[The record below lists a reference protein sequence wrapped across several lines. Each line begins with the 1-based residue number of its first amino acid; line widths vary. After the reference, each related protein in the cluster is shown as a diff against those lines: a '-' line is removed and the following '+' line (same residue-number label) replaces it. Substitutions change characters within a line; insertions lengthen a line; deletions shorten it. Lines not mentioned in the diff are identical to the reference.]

1 MLDFNTKKE
10 ILRRLKTKRGK
21 NKLLWLPCVIAELF
35 VKLWYAFLCRAGLAL
50 SDKNGKF
57 LGFAKPKEKTGV
69 RRQDDIVYVKRPFW
83 GRVMSAVLA
92 ASFVLMFVP
101 ELGISFDVAAA
112 MGPIELEYKGK
123 MENFWRDST
132 PGSNLVVHD
141 NDYTAAYGYQ
151 GVKIGDAQ
159 KSYGNVRLSW
169 ELESKTYTDIFG
181 TSYELTNF
189 VSGYNIIINDQ
200 SGKNL
205 YDQSINNTNT
215 SVKDFEV
222 KLGDYTN
229 DLNIRIN
236 PIFRVPAWV
245 YLENVDDPDNP
256 GQTTSTLTPSGG
268 VTFAPVTSLSGG
280 TKNLGKMDAHF
291 DAASMNVTLTDAS
304 GMPTEEFYPD
314 SINDVN
320 IEWEQPQM
328 IRDGAAVP
336 GEYPDGYIVYLYDY
350 TANKMAAKK
359 QELAVSAQSSPKMSR
374 SVRTLFGRDL
384 SYGHHYRIF
393 VEAYKNVWGGSPS
406 SYNVNNT
413 GLISSSLY
421 AVSQGEDNIY
431 KLYQSYPDDNKNL
444 CQDLYVAPY
453 IEFGTIDY
461 TKSSITVSW
470 KKDSASTYTG
480 VEIYRSTEDIQV
492 SDLVGTLVSLT
503 TPNNS
508 GNNEYGVKKI
518 GEVLND
524 KTLSFQDN
532 DINKDTKYYYYIVPF
547 ITKTR
552 NDTNRIR
559 GTAARDGGTLE
570 FKLTPVRI
578 TYTTDNG
585 EVKLKWT
592 PSKTAN
598 NSYGNADG
606 YKLEIFQKKRYNP
619 DTKGFE
625 NVPEGSPAIFSDDNF
640 GPNDLSYDHDGLFNT
655 EVYTYVVTPYVN
667 VNPQTGPPKPF
678 YGPST
683 SVDVTVGGLLGIP
696 ENVTAEC
703 TADGEVTIK
712 WDKVDNATGYTISYT
727 DEYNGEIVNTGTLD
741 SKTTAK
747 VHKGLLLNHVITYK
761 VTAYKTVTV
770 MYESQT
776 IYGEESVPAQVR
788 VGSSLAR
795 PQNLKATTTDGTV
808 NISWSDV
815 SSAQGYLLQY
825 KYEKKDGTSV
835 EFVNDITQIKDN
847 VFDLTDVK
855 YVHSGLHNG
864 DRYTYRV
871 LAYKDVSG
879 ETVYSP
885 WSDEAW
891 VIVGITLDAPKD
903 FTGTTKDGQIDLKWT
918 AVKGAEGYEIF
929 YRKNDG
935 SWEEDSFDVS
945 KPGFQHTN
953 LNNRDIYEYYIIA
966 YKTVNGERVYSDE
979 SNHIRLRVGD
989 ELSAPKDFTGTIKDG
1004 TVDLK
1009 WTAVKGAEG
1018 YILYFRRNGGAW
1030 EEVDVSKPGFQH
1042 VGLNNGD
1049 RYEYYVKS
1057 YKTVNGERLLS
1068 FDESN
1073 HLNFKIGDDLE
1084 SPKDFNAV
1092 TTDGQVSL
1100 TWTAVK
1106 GAEGYIV
1113 YAYGSGRSYQFD
1125 VSKPGYLHT
1134 GLLNGDSWTYYVV
1147 AYKTVNG
1154 IRIYSSP
1161 TKSITVTTGVSLNSV
1176 IDLVA
1181 TAGNRQIDLSWTA
1194 VKGAEGY
1201 VVYLYNTRTMEF
1213 EPITVIS
1220 GTKYS
1225 HTGLK
1230 NGQKYTY
1237 MVAPY
1242 KTINGERFYGEYS
1255 MSVSAT
1261 PSTGSNTDIDN
1272 MLTVRG
1278 TTPYGISHS
1287 EYITA
1292 GANHGA
1298 FDEPVDVYF
1307 TTNREST
1314 EAVRDVLKNYA
1325 DGLSSFIIYPFD
1337 ISIYREDTK
1346 IEVDPNPGYNVTITM
1361 PIPDRL
1367 IAYRDYITVVHIGD
1381 GMEDTEEIT
1390 AGDAEDWI
1398 RTADT
1403 TLEVL
1408 PCAIVDVD
1416 NIWCVQFVCSSF
1428 SPYALVIYKDHI
1440 SDVSSGGGILDGD
1453 FAGSFNSG
1461 VLLFTALPD
1470 IMPHNKKL
1478 KVVQGGKKRYRI
1490 KSVEKK

>member
-1 MLDFNTKKE
+1 MVDFNTKKN
-10 ILRRLKTKRGK
+10 ILQKLRKKRSE
-21 NKLLWLPCVIAELF
+21 NKLLWLPCVIAAAF
-35 VKLWYAFLCRAGLAL
+35 VKLWYGTACRIGMAL
-50 SDKNGKF
+50 SDRNGNF
-57 LGFAKPKEKTGV
+57 LGIKMPEKKPKS
-69 RRQDDIVYVKRPFW
+69 RRKDDIVYVKKPFI

-92 ASFVLMFVP
+92 AAFVMMFVP

-112 MGPIELEYKGK
+112 MGPIKLEYNGNE
-123 MENFWRDST
+123 ENFWRDST

-151 GVKIGDAQ
+151 GVKIGDPQ
-159 KSYGNVRLSW
+159 KSYGSVRLSW

-205 YDQSINNTNT
+205 YDQSVNNTNT
-215 SVKDFEV
+215 SVRDFEV

-280 TKNLGKMDAHF
+280 TANLGKMDAHF
-291 DAASMNVTLTDAS
+291 DAKSMNVTLVDNTS
-304 GMPTEEFYPD
+304 GMLTEEFYPD
-314 SINDVN
+314 SAKDVN
-320 IEWEQPQM
+320 IEWDQPQM
-328 IRDGAAVP
+328 IRDGAEVS

-359 QELAVSAQSSPKMSR
+359 QEIAAQGSSKMSR
-374 SVRTLFGRDL
+374 SVRTLFGNDL

-393 VEAYKNVWGGSPS
+393 VEAYKNVWGGSPTQ
-406 SYNVNNT
+406 YNVNST
-413 GLISSSLY
+413 GLITSSLY
-421 AVSQGEDNIY
+421 AVSRGDDDIY
-431 KLYQSYPDDNKNL
+431 KLYQNYPNDNSNL

-453 IEFGTIDY
+453 IEFDDINY

-492 SDLVGTLVSLT
+492 DDLVSVLV
-503 TPNNS
+503 NNA
-508 GNNEYGVKKI
+508 GKPNEYGIEKI
-518 GEVLND
+518 TEILND
-524 KTLSFQDN
+524 KTLSYTDTK
-532 DINKDTKYYYYIVPF
+532 INKDTQYYYYIVPF

-559 GTAARDGGTLE
+559 GTAARDGGALE
-570 FKLTPVRI
+570 FNLTTVRI

-585 EVKLKWT
+585 EVNLKWT

-619 DTKGFE
+619 NTKLFE
-625 NVPEGSPAIFSDDNF
+625 TIPDGSQPVFSDDTF
-640 GPNDLSYDHDGLFNT
+640 GPNDLSYAHNGLFNN

-667 VNPQTGPPKPF
+667 VNPQSGPPKPF

-683 SVDVTVGGLLGIP
+683 SIDVTVGGLLGTP

-712 WDKVDNATGYTISYT
+712 WDNVPNATGYTIRFT
-727 DEYNGEIVNTGTLD
+727 DEYNGDIVTGTLD
-741 SKTTAK
+741 SKTNTK
-747 VHKGLLLNHVITYK
+747 VHKDLLLNHNMTYY

-770 MYESQT
+770 QYESQT
-776 IYGEESVPAQVR
+776 THGEESVPAKVK
-788 VGSSLAR
+788 VGSTLAR
-795 PQNLKATTTDGTV
+795 PQNLKVTTTDGTV

-825 KYEKKDGTSV
+825 KYTKKDGTSV
-835 EFVNDITQIKDN
+835 EFVNDVTQIKDN
-847 VFDLTDVK
+847 VFDLTDTK
-855 YVHSGLHNG
+855 YIHSGLRNG

-871 LAYKDVSG
+871 LAYKNVSG

-891 VIVGITLDAPKD
+891 VIVGVPLDAPKD
-903 FTGTTKDGQIDLKWT
+903 FSGTTKDGL
-918 AVKGAEGYEIF
+918 
-929 YRKNDG
+929 
-935 SWEEDSFDVS
+935 
-945 KPGFQHTN
+945 
-953 LNNRDIYEYYIIA
+953 
-966 YKTVNGERVYSDE
+966 VN
-979 SNHIRLRVGD
+979 
-989 ELSAPKDFTGTIKDG
+989 
-1004 TVDLK
+1004 LK

-1018 YILYFRRNGGAW
+1018 YILRYRKNGGAW
-1030 EEVDVSKPGFQH
+1030 EEVDISKTSFQH

-1049 RYEYYVKS
+1049 RYEYYVKA
-1057 YKTVNGERLLS
+1057 YKTVNGERIFS
-1068 FDESN
+1068 DEAMSN
-1073 HLNFKIGDDLE
+1073 HLTFTIGDEL
-1084 SPKDFNAV
+1084 SPPKDFNATV
-1092 TTDGQVSL
+1092 ADGQVTL

-1113 YAYGSGRSYQFD
+1113 HAYGGGNSYQFN
-1125 VSKPGYLHT
+1125 VSKPSYVHT
-1134 GLLNGDSWTYYVV
+1134 GLSNGDSWTYYVT

-1154 IRIYSSP
+1154 EQTYSNPSES
-1161 TKSITVTTGVSLNSV
+1161 KTVTVGVALNSAV
-1176 IDLVA
+1176 DLTA

-1201 VVYLYNTRTMEF
+1201 VVYLYNSSTMEF
-1213 EPITVIS
+1213 EPITVTS
-1220 GTKYS
+1220 KTSYS
-1225 HTGLK
+1225 HVGLK
-1230 NGQKYTY
+1230 NGKQYTY

-1242 KTINGERFYGEYS
+1242 KNINGKRFYGDYS
-1255 MSVSAT
+1255 LSVTAIPT
-1261 PSTGSNTDIDN
+1261 TGSITDMDHELI
-1272 MLTVRG
+1272 VKG
-1278 TTPYGISHS
+1278 TAPYGISHG

-1292 GANHGA
+1292 VSNHGA
-1298 FDEPVDVYF
+1298 FDESVDVYF

-1314 EAVRDVLKNYA
+1314 QAIRDVLRNYA

-1337 ISIYREDTK
+1337 ISIYRENTH
-1346 IEVDPNPGYNVTITM
+1346 IEVDPADGYTVTVTI
-1361 PIPDRL
+1361 PVPDRL

-1381 GMEDTEEIT
+1381 VPDDTEQIT
-1390 AGDAEDWI
+1390 LAEDWYNNYD
-1398 RTADT
+1398 RQ
-1403 TLEVL
+1403 LEVL
-1408 PCAIVDVD
+1408 PCAIVDID
-1416 NIWCVQFVCSSF
+1416 NVWCVQFKCSSF
-1428 SPYALVIYKDHI
+1428 SPYAFVIYKEHI
-1440 SDVSSGGGILDGD
+1440 QDVASGGGLLDTGFSD
-1453 FAGSFNSG
+1453 TFNSG
-1461 VLLFTALPD
+1461 LLLFTALPD
-1470 IMPHNKKL
+1470 ILPNNRKL
-1478 KVVQGGKKRYRI
+1478 KIVQSGSKRYRI
-1490 KSVEKK
+1490 KSVTKR

>member
-1 MLDFNTKKE
+1 MVDFSTKKN
-10 ILRRLKTKRGK
+10 ILQKLRKKRSE
-21 NKLLWLPCVIAELF
+21 NKLLWLPCVIAAAF
-35 VKLWYAFLCRAGLAL
+35 VKLWYGTACRIGMAL
-50 SDKNGKF
+50 SDRNGNF
-57 LGFAKPKEKTGV
+57 LGIKMPEKKPKS
-69 RRQDDIVYVKRPFW
+69 RRQDDIVYVKRPFI

-92 ASFVLMFVP
+92 AAFVMMFVP

-112 MGPIELEYKGK
+112 MGPIKLEYNGNE
-123 MENFWRDST
+123 ENFWRDST

-151 GVKIGDAQ
+151 GVKIGDPQ

-215 SVKDFEV
+215 SVRDFEV

-280 TKNLGKMDAHF
+280 TANLGKMDAHF
-291 DAASMNVTLTDAS
+291 DAKSMNVTLVDNTS
-304 GMPTEEFYPD
+304 GMLTEEFYPD
-314 SINDVN
+314 SAKDVN
-320 IEWEQPQM
+320 IEWDQPQM
-328 IRDGAAVP
+328 IRDGAEVS

-359 QELAVSAQSSPKMSR
+359 QEIAAQGSSKMSR
-374 SVRTLFGRDL
+374 SVRTLFGNDL

-393 VEAYKNVWGGSPS
+393 VEAYKNVWGGSPTQ
-406 SYNVNNT
+406 YNVNST
-413 GLISSSLY
+413 GLITSSLY
-421 AVSQGEDNIY
+421 AVSRGDDDIY
-431 KLYQSYPDDNKNL
+431 KLYQNYPDDNSNL

-453 IEFGTIDY
+453 IEFDDINY

-492 SDLVGTLVSLT
+492 DDLVSVLV
-503 TPNNS
+503 NNA
-508 GNNEYGVKKI
+508 GKPNEYGIEKI
-518 GEVLND
+518 TEILND
-524 KTLSFQDN
+524 KTLSYTDTK
-532 DINKDTKYYYYIVPF
+532 INKDTQYYYYIVPF

-559 GTAARDGGTLE
+559 GTAARDGGALE
-570 FKLTPVRI
+570 FNLTTVRI

-585 EVKLKWT
+585 EVNLKWT

-619 DTKGFE
+619 NTKLFE
-625 NVPEGSPAIFSDDNF
+625 TIPDGSQPVFSDDTF
-640 GPNDLSYDHDGLFNT
+640 GPNDLSYAHNGLFNN

-667 VNPQTGPPKPF
+667 VNPQSGPPKPF

-683 SVDVTVGGLLGIP
+683 SIDVTVGGLLGTP

-712 WDKVDNATGYTISYT
+712 WDNVPNATGYTIRFT
-727 DEYNGEIVNTGTLD
+727 DEYNGDIVTGTLD
-741 SKTTAK
+741 SKTNTK
-747 VHKGLLLNHVITYK
+747 VHKDLLLNHNMTYY

-770 MYESQT
+770 QYESQT
-776 IYGEESVPAQVR
+776 THGEESVPAKVK
-788 VGSSLAR
+788 VGSTLAR
-795 PQNLKATTTDGTV
+795 PQNLKVTTTDGTV

-825 KYEKKDGTSV
+825 KYTKKDGTSV
-835 EFVNDITQIKDN
+835 EFVNDVTQIKDN
-847 VFDLTDVK
+847 VFDLTDTK
-855 YVHSGLHNG
+855 YIHSGLRNG

-871 LAYKDVSG
+871 LAYKNVSG

-891 VIVGITLDAPKD
+891 VIVGVPLDAPKD
-903 FTGTTKDGQIDLKWT
+903 FSGTTKDGL
-918 AVKGAEGYEIF
+918 
-929 YRKNDG
+929 
-935 SWEEDSFDVS
+935 
-945 KPGFQHTN
+945 
-953 LNNRDIYEYYIIA
+953 
-966 YKTVNGERVYSDE
+966 VN
-979 SNHIRLRVGD
+979 
-989 ELSAPKDFTGTIKDG
+989 
-1004 TVDLK
+1004 LK

-1018 YILYFRRNGGAW
+1018 YILRYRKNGGAW
-1030 EEVDVSKPGFQH
+1030 EEVDISKTSFQH

-1049 RYEYYVKS
+1049 RYEYYVKA
-1057 YKTVNGERLLS
+1057 YKTVNGERIFS
-1068 FDESN
+1068 DEAMSN
-1073 HLNFKIGDDLE
+1073 HLTFTIGDEL
-1084 SPKDFNAV
+1084 SPPKDFNATV
-1092 TTDGQVSL
+1092 ADGQVTL

-1113 YAYGSGRSYQFD
+1113 HAYGGGNSYQFN
-1125 VSKPGYLHT
+1125 VSKPSYVHT
-1134 GLLNGDSWTYYVV
+1134 GLSNGDSWTYYVT

-1154 IRIYSSP
+1154 EQTYSNPSES
-1161 TKSITVTTGVSLNSV
+1161 KTVTVGVALNSAV
-1176 IDLVA
+1176 DLTA

-1201 VVYLYNTRTMEF
+1201 VVYLYNSSTMEF
-1213 EPITVIS
+1213 EPITVTS
-1220 GTKYS
+1220 KTSYS
-1225 HTGLK
+1225 HVGLK
-1230 NGQKYTY
+1230 NGKQYTY

-1242 KTINGERFYGEYS
+1242 KNINGKRFYGDYS
-1255 MSVSAT
+1255 LSVTAIPT
-1261 PSTGSNTDIDN
+1261 TGSITDMDHELI
-1272 MLTVRG
+1272 VKG
-1278 TTPYGISHS
+1278 TAPYGISHG

-1292 GANHGA
+1292 VSNHGA
-1298 FDEPVDVYF
+1298 FDESVDVYF

-1314 EAVRDVLKNYA
+1314 QAIRDVLRNYA

-1337 ISIYREDTK
+1337 ISIYRENTH
-1346 IEVDPNPGYNVTITM
+1346 IEVDPADGYTVTVTI
-1361 PIPDRL
+1361 PVPDRL

-1381 GMEDTEEIT
+1381 VPDDTEQIT
-1390 AGDAEDWI
+1390 LAEDWYNNYD
-1398 RTADT
+1398 RQ
-1403 TLEVL
+1403 LEVL
-1408 PCAIVDVD
+1408 PCAIVDID
-1416 NIWCVQFVCSSF
+1416 NVWCVQFKCSSF
-1428 SPYALVIYKDHI
+1428 SPYAFVIYKEHI
-1440 SDVSSGGGILDGD
+1440 QDVASGGGLLDTGFSD
-1453 FAGSFNSG
+1453 TFNSG
-1461 VLLFTALPD
+1461 LLLFTALPD
-1470 IMPHNKKL
+1470 ILPNNRKL
-1478 KVVQGGKKRYRI
+1478 KIVQSGSKRYRI
-1490 KSVEKK
+1490 KSVTKR

>member
-1 MLDFNTKKE
+1 MVDFNTKKN
-10 ILRRLKTKRGK
+10 ILQKLRKKRSE
-21 NKLLWLPCVIAELF
+21 NKLLWLPCVIAAAF
-35 VKLWYAFLCRAGLAL
+35 VKLWYGTACRIGMAL
-50 SDKNGKF
+50 SDRNGNF
-57 LGFAKPKEKTGV
+57 LGIKMPEKRPKS
-69 RRQDDIVYVKRPFW
+69 RRKDDIVYVKKPFI

-92 ASFVLMFVP
+92 AAFVMMFVP

-112 MGPIELEYKGK
+112 MGPIKLEYNGNE
-123 MENFWRDST
+123 ENFWRDST

-151 GVKIGDAQ
+151 GVKIGDPQ
-159 KSYGNVRLSW
+159 KSYGSVRLSW

-205 YDQSINNTNT
+205 YDQSVNNTNT
-215 SVKDFEV
+215 SVRDFEV

-280 TKNLGKMDAHF
+280 TEKLGKMDAHF
-291 DAASMNVTLTDAS
+291 DAKSMNVTLVDNTS
-304 GMPTEEFYPD
+304 GMLTEEFYPD
-314 SINDVN
+314 SAKDVN
-320 IEWEQPQM
+320 IEWDQPQM
-328 IRDGAAVP
+328 IRDGAVVP

-359 QELAVSAQSSPKMSR
+359 QEVAAQGSTKMSR
-374 SVRTLFGRDL
+374 SVRTLFGNDL

-393 VEAYKNVWGGSPS
+393 VEAYKNVWGGSPT

-413 GLISSSLY
+413 GLITSSLY
-421 AVSQGEDNIY
+421 AVSRGDDDIY
-431 KLYQSYPDDNKNL
+431 KLYQNYPNDNSDL
-444 CQDLYVAPY
+444 CQDLFVAPY
-453 IEFGTIDY
+453 IEFDGIEY

-492 SDLVGTLVSLT
+492 DDLVSVLV
-503 TPNNS
+503 NNA
-508 GNNEYGVKKI
+508 GKPNEYGIEKI
-518 GEVLND
+518 TEILND
-524 KTLSFQDN
+524 KTLSYTDTK
-532 DINKDTKYYYYIVPF
+532 INKDTQYYYYIVPF

-559 GTAARDGGTLE
+559 GTAARDGGMLE
-570 FKLTPVRI
+570 FNLTTVRI

-585 EVKLKWT
+585 EVKLNWT

-619 DTKGFE
+619 NTKLFE
-625 NVPEGSPAIFSDDNF
+625 TIPEGSPAIFSDDTF
-640 GPNDLSYDHDGLFNT
+640 GPNDLSYPHNGLFNN
-655 EVYTYVVTPYVN
+655 EVYTYVVTPYVK
-667 VNPQTGPPKPF
+667 VNPQSGPPKPF

-683 SVDVTVGGLLGIP
+683 SIDVTVGGLLGTP

-712 WDKVDNATGYTISYT
+712 WDKVPNATGYTIRFT
-727 DEYNGEIVNTGTLD
+727 DEYNGEIVTGTFD
-741 SKTTAK
+741 SKTNTK
-747 VHKGLLLNHVITYK
+747 VHNGLLLNHNMTYY

-770 MYESQT
+770 QYESQT
-776 IYGEESVPAQVR
+776 TYGEESVPAKVK
-788 VGSSLAR
+788 VGSTLAR
-795 PQNLKATTTDGTV
+795 PQNLKVTTTDGTV

-825 KYEKKDGTSV
+825 KYIKKDGTSV

-847 VFDLTDVK
+847 IFDLTDTK
-855 YVHSGLHNG
+855 YIHSGLRNG

-891 VIVGITLDAPKD
+891 VIVGVPLDAPKD
-903 FTGTTKDGQIDLKWT
+903 FSGTTKDGL
-918 AVKGAEGYEIF
+918 
-929 YRKNDG
+929 
-935 SWEEDSFDVS
+935 
-945 KPGFQHTN
+945 
-953 LNNRDIYEYYIIA
+953 
-966 YKTVNGERVYSDE
+966 VN
-979 SNHIRLRVGD
+979 
-989 ELSAPKDFTGTIKDG
+989 
-1004 TVDLK
+1004 LK

-1018 YILYFRRNGGAW
+1018 YILRFRKNGGAW
-1030 EEVDVSKPGFQH
+1030 EEVDISKTSFQH
-1042 VGLNNGD
+1042 IGLNNGD
-1049 RYEYYVKS
+1049 RYEYYVKA
-1057 YKTVNGERLLS
+1057 YKTVNGERVFS
-1068 FDESN
+1068 DETMSN
-1073 HLNFKIGDDLE
+1073 HLTFTIGDELG
-1084 SPKDFNAV
+1084 PPQDFNATV
-1092 TTDGQVSL
+1092 TDGQVTL

-1113 YAYGSGRSYQFD
+1113 HAYGGGSSYQFN
-1125 VSKPGYLHT
+1125 VSKPSYIHT
-1134 GLLNGDSWTYYVV
+1134 GLVNGDSWTYYVT

-1154 IRIYSSP
+1154 ERTYSTPSES
-1161 TKSITVTTGVSLNSV
+1161 KTVTVGIALNSAV
-1176 IDLVA
+1176 DLTA
-1181 TAGNRQIDLSWTA
+1181 TAGNRQIDLTWTA

-1201 VVYLYNTRTMEF
+1201 VVYLYNSSTMEF
-1213 EPITVIS
+1213 EPITVTS
-1220 GTKYS
+1220 KTSYS
-1225 HTGLK
+1225 HVGLK
-1230 NGQKYTY
+1230 NGKQYTY

-1242 KTINGERFYGEYS
+1242 KNINGKRFYGDYS
-1255 MSVSAT
+1255 LSVTAIPT
-1261 PSTGSNTDIDN
+1261 TGSITDMDHELI
-1272 MLTVRG
+1272 VKG
-1278 TTPYGISHS
+1278 TAPYGISHG

-1292 GANHGA
+1292 VSNHGA
-1298 FDEPVDVYF
+1298 FDESVDVYF

-1314 EAVRDVLKNYA
+1314 QAIRDVLRNYA

-1337 ISIYREDTK
+1337 ISIYRENTH
-1346 IEVDPNPGYNVTITM
+1346 IEVDPADGYTVTVTI
-1361 PIPDRL
+1361 PVPDRL

-1381 GMEDTEEIT
+1381 VPDDTEQISL
-1390 AGDAEDWI
+1390 AEDWYNNYD
-1398 RTADT
+1398 RQ
-1403 TLEVL
+1403 LEVL
-1408 PCAIVDVD
+1408 PCAIVDID
-1416 NIWCVQFVCSSF
+1416 NVWCVQFKCSSF
-1428 SPYALVIYKDHI
+1428 SPYAFVIYKEHI
-1440 SDVSSGGGILDGD
+1440 QDVASGGGLLDTG
-1453 FAGSFNSG
+1453 FADTFNSG
-1461 VLLFTALPD
+1461 LLLFTALPD
-1470 IMPHNKKL
+1470 ILPNNRKL
-1478 KVVQGGKKRYRI
+1478 KIVQSGSKRYHI
-1490 KSVEKK
+1490 KSVTKR

>member
-10 ILRRLKTKRGK
+10 ILRRLKARRSK
-21 NKLLWLPCVIAELF
+21 NKLLWLPCVTAELF
-35 VKLWYAFLCRAGLAL
+35 VKLWYAFLCRADMAL

-57 LGFAKPKEKTGV
+57 LGIKKPSEKKGR
-69 RRQDDIVYVKRPFW
+69 RRQDDIVYVKKPFW
-83 GRVMSAVLA
+83 GRLMSAILA
-92 ASFVLMFVP
+92 ASFVMMFVP
-101 ELGISFDVAAA
+101 ELGIGFEVAAA
-112 MGPIELEYKGK
+112 MVPIELEYNGQK
-123 MENFWRDST
+123 ENFWRDST

-141 NDYTAAYGYQ
+141 NDYRAAYGYQ
-151 GVKIGDAQ
+151 GVKIGEPQ

-169 ELESKTYTDIFG
+169 ELESQPYTDIFG
-181 TSYELTNF
+181 TQYELTSF

-200 SGKNL
+200 L
-205 YDQSINNTNT
+205 YNQSINNTNT

-229 DLNIRIN
+229 DLNIDYTNDLNIKIN

-268 VTFAPVTSLSGG
+268 TTFAPVTSLSGG
-280 TKNLGKMDAHF
+280 TKDLGKMDAHF
-291 DAASMNVTLTDAS
+291 DAASMNTALTDAS
-304 GMPTEEFYPD
+304 GMSTEEFYPD
-314 SINDVN
+314 SANDVN
-320 IEWEQPQM
+320 IVWDQPQM
-328 IRDGAAVP
+328 ILDGVTVQ

-350 TANKMAAKK
+350 TANKMVAKK
-359 QELAVSAQSSPKMSR
+359 QEIAASAQSSPQMSR
-374 SVRTLFGRDL
+374 SVRTLFGNDL

-393 VEAYKNVWGGSPS
+393 VEAYKNVWGGTPT
-406 SYNVNNT
+406 SYNVTNT

-421 AVSQGEDNIY
+421 AVSQGDDNIY
-431 KLYQSYPDDNKNL
+431 KLYQSYPDNNINL
-444 CQDLYVAPY
+444 CHDLYIAPY
-453 IEFGTIDY
+453 IEFDKIDY

-480 VEIYRSTEDIQV
+480 VEIYRSTVDIQV
-492 SDLVGTLVSLT
+492 NDLVNVLVT
-503 TPNNS
+503 NAGKP
-508 GNNEYGVKKI
+508 NEYGIEKI
-518 GEVLND
+518 TEILND
-524 KTLSFQDN
+524 KTLSYTDTK
-532 DINKDTKYYYYIVPF
+532 INKDTRYYYYIVPF
-547 ITKTR
+547 ITKTK

-559 GTAARDGGTLE
+559 GTAARDGGVLE
-570 FKLTPVRI
+570 FNLTTVRI

-585 EVKLKWT
+585 EVKLQWT

-619 DTKGFE
+619 DTKKLE
-625 NVPEGSPAIFSDDNF
+625 NVPADSKPVFSDDTF
-640 GPNDLSYDHDGLFNT
+640 GPNDLSYDHLGLFNN

-683 SVDVTVGGLLGIP
+683 SVDVTVGGLLETP

-712 WDKVDNATGYTISYT
+712 WDKVANATGYTIRYI
-727 DEYNGEIVNTGTLD
+727 DEYNGEIVKTGELD
-741 SKTTAK
+741 SKTNTK
-747 VHKGLLLNHVITYK
+747 VHKGLLLNHVMTYY
-761 VTAYKTVTV
+761 VTAYKNVTV
-770 MYESQT
+770 QYESQT
-776 IYGEESVPAQVR
+776 TYGGESVPAQVR

-808 NISWSDV
+808 NITWSDV
-815 SSAQGYLLQY
+815 SSAEGYLLQY
-825 KYEKKDGTSV
+825 KYIKKDGTRV
-835 EFVNDITQIKDN
+835 EFVNDIAQIKDN

-871 LAYKDVSG
+871 LAYKEVSG

-891 VIVGITLDAPKD
+891 VIVGIALDAPKD
-903 FTGTTKDGQIDLKWT
+903 FTGTTKDGQVDLKWS
-918 AVKGAEGYEIF
+918 ASKGAEGYELYF
-929 YRKNDG
+929 RKNG
-935 SWEEDSFDVS
+935 GAWEHVDVS
-945 KPGFQHTN
+945 KPGFQHIGLGN
-953 LNNRDIYEYYIIA
+953 GDRYEYYVTA
-966 YKTVNGERVYSDE
+966 YKTVNGERVYS
-979 SNHIRLRVGD
+979 G
-989 ELSAPKDFTGTIKDG
+989 
-1004 TVDLK
+1004 
-1009 WTAVKGAEG
+1009 
-1018 YILYFRRNGGAW
+1018 
-1030 EEVDVSKPGFQH
+1030 
-1042 VGLNNGD
+1042 
-1049 RYEYYVKS
+1049 
-1057 YKTVNGERLLS
+1057 
-1068 FDESN
+1068 ESN
-1073 HLNFKIGDDLE
+1073 HLTFKIGDDLD

-1106 GAEGYIV
+1106 GAQGYIL
-1113 YAYGSGRSYQFD
+1113 YAYSGGRSHQFD
-1125 VSKPGYLHT
+1125 LSKPSYLHT
-1134 GLLNGDSWTYYVV
+1134 GLGNGDSWTYYVV

-1154 IRIYSSP
+1154 LRVYSNP
-1161 TKSITVTTGVSLNSV
+1161 TKSITVTIGVSLNSV
-1176 IDLVA
+1176 IDLTA
-1181 TAGNRQIDLSWTA
+1181 TAGNRQIDLSWTK
-1194 VKGAEGY
+1194 VNGAEGY
-1201 VVYLYNTRTMEF
+1201 VVYLYNSKTMEF
-1213 EPITVIS
+1213 EAITVIS

-1242 KTINGERFYGEYS
+1242 KTINGERYYGEYS

-1261 PSTGSNTDIDN
+1261 PSTGQDTDIDN
-1272 MLTVRG
+1272 TLTVRG

-1287 EYITA
+1287 EYIDA
-1292 GANHGA
+1292 SANHAA

-1314 EAVRDVLKNYA
+1314 EAVKDVLKHYA
-1325 DGLSSFIIYPFD
+1325 DGLKSFVIYPFD
-1337 ISIYREDTK
+1337 ISIYSEGTK
-1346 IEVDPNPGYNVTITM
+1346 IEVDPNDGYTVTITM

-1381 GMEDTEEIT
+1381 GLEDTEEIS

-1408 PCAIVDVD
+1408 PCAVVDID
-1416 NIWCVQFVCSSF
+1416 NVWCIQFVCSSF

-1478 KVVQGGKKRYRI
+1478 KVVQGGSKRYRI
-1490 KSVEKK
+1490 KSIEKR

>member
-1 MLDFNTKKE
+1 MLDFNTKKA

-35 VKLWYAFLCRAGLAL
+35 VKLWYALLCRADLAL
-50 SDKNGKF
+50 SDKNGNF
-57 LGFAKPKEKTGV
+57 LGVKKPKERSRV
-69 RRQDDIVYVKRPFW
+69 RRQDDIVYVKRPFL

-101 ELGISFDVAAA
+101 ELGISFDVSAAV
-112 MGPIELEYKGK
+112 GPIQLPYQG
-123 MENFWRDST
+123 NTYYFWRDST
-132 PGSNLVVHD
+132 PNSNLVIYD
-141 NDYTAAYGYQ
+141 GIYQAAANYE
-151 GVKIGDAQ
+151 GVKISDPV
-159 KSYGNVRLSW
+159 KSYGYAKLSW
-169 ELESKTYTDIFG
+169 EIESSYFTDYNG
-181 TSYELTNF
+181 AQVELTQY
-189 VSGYNIIINDQ
+189 VSGYKIIINDQ
-200 SGKNL
+200 SGANK
-205 YDQSINNTNT
+205 YDQTISNTNT

-222 KLGDYTN
+222 KLDYTS
-229 DLNIRIN
+229 DLNIRIY
-236 PIFRVPAWV
+236 PIFRVPAWT
-245 YLENVDDPDNP
+245 YLEGVPDPDNP
-256 GQTTSTLTPSGG
+256 GQTKDDLTPPSANT
-268 VTFAPVTSLSGG
+268 TFAPVESTRSV
-280 TKNLGKMDAHF
+280 TKSLGKMDAHF
-291 DAASMNVTLTDAS
+291 DAVSMNVTLTDASS

-320 IEWEQPQM
+320 IVWDQPQM
-328 IRDGAAVP
+328 IRDGAAVQS
-336 GEYPDGYIVYLYDY
+336 EYPDGYIVYLYDY
-350 TANKMAAKK
+350 TTNKMAAKK
-359 QELAVSAQSSPKMSR
+359 QEIAASAQSSPQMSR
-374 SVRTLFGRDL
+374 SVRTLFSNDL

-393 VEAYKNVWGGSPS
+393 VEAYKNVWGGAPA
-406 SYNVNNT
+406 SYNTTNT

-421 AVSQGEDNIY
+421 AVSQGDDNIY
-431 KLYQSYPDDNKNL
+431 KLYQNYPDDNRNL
-444 CQDLYVAPY
+444 CHDLYIAPY
-453 IEFGTIDY
+453 IQFDKIDY

-492 SDLVGTLVSLT
+492 SDLVNVLVT
-503 TPNNS
+503 NAGVPNNP
-508 GNNEYGVKKI
+508 YGVEKI
-518 GEVLND
+518 TEILND
-524 KTLSFQDN
+524 RTLSYTDTK
-532 DINKDTKYYYYIVPF
+532 INKDTQYYYYIVPF

-559 GTAARDGGTLE
+559 GTAARDGGVLE
-570 FKLTPVRI
+570 FNLTTVRI

-585 EVKLKWT
+585 EVKLQWT
-592 PSKTAN
+592 PSRTQN

-619 DTKGFE
+619 DTKAFE
-625 NVPEGSPAIFSDDNF
+625 TVPADSAPVFSDDTF
-640 GPNDLSYDHDGLFNT
+640 GPNDLSYTHNGLFNS

-667 VNPQTGPPKPF
+667 VNPQSGPPKPF

-683 SVDVTVGGLLGIP
+683 SVDVTVGGLLGVP

-712 WDKVDNATGYTISYT
+712 WDRVPNATGYTITYT
-727 DEYNGEIVNTGTLD
+727 DEYNGEIVTGTLD
-741 SKTTAK
+741 SKTNTK
-747 VHKGLLLNHVITYK
+747 VHKGLLLDHVLTYE
-761 VTAYKTVTV
+761 VAAYKTVTV
-770 MYESQT
+770 QYESQT
-776 IYGEESVPAQVR
+776 IYGEKSVPAQVK
-788 VGSSLAR
+788 VGSTLAR
-795 PQNLKATTTDGTV
+795 PQNLQATTTDGTV

-815 SSAQGYLLQY
+815 SSAKGYLLQY
-825 KYEKKDGTSV
+825 KYIKKDGTRV
-835 EFVNDITQIKDN
+835 EFVNDIAQIKDN

-903 FTGTTKDGQIDLKWT
+903 FTGTTKDGQVELKWS
-918 AVKGAEGYEIF
+918 ASKGAEGYELYF
-929 YRKNDG
+929 RKNNGAWTSDPI
-935 SWEEDSFDVS
+935 DVS
-945 KPGFQHTN
+945 KPGFTHIGLENGDT
-953 LNNRDIYEYYIIA
+953 YEYYVQA
-966 YKTVNGERVYSDE
+966 YKTVNGERVYS
-979 SNHIRLRVGD
+979 N
-989 ELSAPKDFTGTIKDG
+989 
-1004 TVDLK
+1004 
-1009 WTAVKGAEG
+1009 
-1018 YILYFRRNGGAW
+1018 
-1030 EEVDVSKPGFQH
+1030 
-1042 VGLNNGD
+1042 
-1049 RYEYYVKS
+1049 
-1057 YKTVNGERLLS
+1057 
-1068 FDESN
+1068 ESN
-1073 HLNFKIGDDLE
+1073 HLNFKIGDGLD

-1092 TTDGQVSL
+1092 TTDGQVAL

-1113 YAYGSGRSYQFD
+1113 YAYGGGSSYQFD
-1125 VSKPGYLHT
+1125 VSKPGYTHT

-1154 IRIYSSP
+1154 MRVYSNP
-1161 TKSITVTTGVSLNSV
+1161 TKSITVTTGVSLNAV
-1176 IDLVA
+1176 IDLTA
-1181 TAGNRQIDLSWTA
+1181 TAGNRQIDLSWSS

-1201 VVYLYNTRTMEF
+1201 VVYLYNSKTMEF

-1314 EAVRDVLKNYA
+1314 EAVKNVLKNYA
-1325 DGLSSFIIYPFD
+1325 GGLNSFIIYPFD
-1337 ISIYREDTK
+1337 ISIYREGTK
-1346 IEVDPNPGYNVTITM
+1346 IEVDPNPGYSVTITM

-1381 GMEDTEEIT
+1381 GMVDPEEIT
-1390 AGDAEDWI
+1390 ADDSAEDWI

-1403 TLEVL
+1403 ALEVL

-1440 SDVSSGGGILDGD
+1440 SDVSSGGGIIDGD

-1478 KVVQGGKKRYRI
+1478 KVVQSGKKRYRI
-1490 KSVEKK
+1490 KSVEKR

>member
-1 MLDFNTKKE
+1 MVDFNTKKN
-10 ILRRLKTKRGK
+10 ILQKLRKKRSE
-21 NKLLWLPCVIAELF
+21 NKLLWLPCVIAAAF
-35 VKLWYAFLCRAGLAL
+35 VKLWYGTACRIGMAL
-50 SDKNGKF
+50 SDRNGNF
-57 LGFAKPKEKTGV
+57 LGIKMPEKKPKS
-69 RRQDDIVYVKRPFW
+69 RRKDDIVYVKKPFI

-92 ASFVLMFVP
+92 AAFVMMFVP

-112 MGPIELEYKGK
+112 MGPIKLEYNGNE
-123 MENFWRDST
+123 ENFWRDST

-151 GVKIGDAQ
+151 GVKIGDPQ

-215 SVKDFEV
+215 SVRDFEV

-280 TKNLGKMDAHF
+280 TANLGKMDAHF
-291 DAASMNVTLTDAS
+291 DAKSMNVTLVDNTS
-304 GMPTEEFYPD
+304 GMLTEEFYPD
-314 SINDVN
+314 SAKDVN
-320 IEWEQPQM
+320 IEWDQPQM
-328 IRDGAAVP
+328 IRDGAEVS

-359 QELAVSAQSSPKMSR
+359 QEIAAQGSSKMSR
-374 SVRTLFGRDL
+374 SVRTLFGNDL

-393 VEAYKNVWGGSPS
+393 VEAYKNVWGGSPTQ
-406 SYNVNNT
+406 YNVNST
-413 GLISSSLY
+413 GLITSSLY
-421 AVSQGEDNIY
+421 AVSRGDDDIY
-431 KLYQSYPDDNKNL
+431 KLYQNYPNDNSNL

-453 IEFGTIDY
+453 IEFDDINY

-492 SDLVGTLVSLT
+492 DDLVSVLV
-503 TPNNS
+503 NNV
-508 GNNEYGVKKI
+508 GKPNEYGIEKI
-518 GEVLND
+518 HEELND
-524 KTLSFQDN
+524 KTLSYEDR

-547 ITKTR
+547 ITRTR

-559 GTAARDGGTLE
+559 GTAARDGGALE
-570 FKLTPVRI
+570 FKLTTVRI

-585 EVKLKWT
+585 EVKLNWT
-592 PSKTAN
+592 PSRTAN

-619 DTKGFE
+619 NTKLFE
-625 NVPEGSPAIFSDDNF
+625 TIPDGSQPVFSDDTF
-640 GPNDLSYDHDGLFNT
+640 GPNDLSYAHNGLFNN

-667 VNPQTGPPKPF
+667 VNPQSGPPKPF

-683 SVDVTVGGLLGIP
+683 SIDVTVGGLLGTP

-712 WDKVDNATGYTISYT
+712 WDNVPNATGYTIRFT
-727 DEYNGEIVNTGTLD
+727 DEYNGDIVTGTLD
-741 SKTTAK
+741 SKTNTK
-747 VHKGLLLNHVITYK
+747 VHKDLLLNHNMTYY

-770 MYESQT
+770 QYESQT
-776 IYGEESVPAQVR
+776 THGEESVPAKVK
-788 VGSSLAR
+788 VGSTLAR
-795 PQNLKATTTDGTV
+795 PQNLKVTTTDGTV

-825 KYEKKDGTSV
+825 KYTKKDGTSV
-835 EFVNDITQIKDN
+835 EFVNDVTQIKDN
-847 VFDLTDVK
+847 VFDLTDTK
-855 YVHSGLHNG
+855 YIHSGLRNG

-871 LAYKDVSG
+871 LAYKNVSG

-891 VIVGITLDAPKD
+891 VIVGVPLDAPKD
-903 FTGTTKDGQIDLKWT
+903 FSGTTKDGL
-918 AVKGAEGYEIF
+918 
-929 YRKNDG
+929 
-935 SWEEDSFDVS
+935 
-945 KPGFQHTN
+945 
-953 LNNRDIYEYYIIA
+953 
-966 YKTVNGERVYSDE
+966 VN
-979 SNHIRLRVGD
+979 
-989 ELSAPKDFTGTIKDG
+989 
-1004 TVDLK
+1004 LK

-1018 YILYFRRNGGAW
+1018 YILRYRKNGGAW
-1030 EEVDVSKPGFQH
+1030 EEVDISKTSFQH

-1049 RYEYYVKS
+1049 RYEYYVKA
-1057 YKTVNGERLLS
+1057 YKTVNGERIFS
-1068 FDESN
+1068 DEAMSN
-1073 HLNFKIGDDLE
+1073 HLTFTIGDEL
-1084 SPKDFNAV
+1084 SPPKDFNATV
-1092 TTDGQVSL
+1092 ADGQVTL

-1113 YAYGSGRSYQFD
+1113 HAYGGGNSYQFN
-1125 VSKPGYLHT
+1125 VSKPSYVHT
-1134 GLLNGDSWTYYVV
+1134 GLSNGDNWTYYVT

-1154 IRIYSSP
+1154 EQTYSNPSES
-1161 TKSITVTTGVSLNSV
+1161 KTVTVGVALNSAV
-1176 IDLVA
+1176 DLTA

-1201 VVYLYNTRTMEF
+1201 VVYLYNSSTMEF
-1213 EPITVIS
+1213 EPITVTS
-1220 GTKYS
+1220 KTSYS
-1225 HTGLK
+1225 HVGLK
-1230 NGQKYTY
+1230 NGKQYTY

-1242 KTINGERFYGEYS
+1242 KNINGKRFYGDYS
-1255 MSVSAT
+1255 LSVTAIPT
-1261 PSTGSNTDIDN
+1261 TGSITDMDHELI
-1272 MLTVRG
+1272 VKG
-1278 TTPYGISHS
+1278 TAPYGISHG

-1292 GANHGA
+1292 VSNHGA
-1298 FDEPVDVYF
+1298 FDESVDVYF

-1314 EAVRDVLKNYA
+1314 QAIRDVLRNYA

-1337 ISIYREDTK
+1337 ISIYRENTH
-1346 IEVDPNPGYNVTITM
+1346 IEVDPADGYTVTVTI
-1361 PIPDRL
+1361 PVPDRL

-1381 GMEDTEEIT
+1381 VPDDTEQIT
-1390 AGDAEDWI
+1390 LAEDWYNNYD
-1398 RTADT
+1398 RQ
-1403 TLEVL
+1403 LEVL
-1408 PCAIVDVD
+1408 PCAIVDID
-1416 NIWCVQFVCSSF
+1416 NVWCVQFKCSSF
-1428 SPYALVIYKDHI
+1428 SPYAFVIYKEHI
-1440 SDVSSGGGILDGD
+1440 QDVASGGGLLDTGFSD
-1453 FAGSFNSG
+1453 TFNSG
-1461 VLLFTALPD
+1461 LLLFTALPD
-1470 IMPHNKKL
+1470 ILPNNRKL
-1478 KVVQGGKKRYRI
+1478 KIVQSGSKRYRI
-1490 KSVEKK
+1490 KSVTKR

>member
-10 ILRRLKTKRGK
+10 MLRRLKAKRSK
-21 NKLLWLPCVIAELF
+21 NKILWLPCAAAELLI
-35 VKLWYAFLCRAGLAL
+35 KLWYAFLCRADMAL
-50 SDKNGKF
+50 SDRNGKF
-57 LGFAKPKEKTGV
+57 LGIKQPVEKKGV
-69 RRQDDIVYVKRPFW
+69 RRQDDIVYVKRSFW
-83 GRVMSAVLA
+83 GRLLSAVLA

-101 ELGISFDVAAA
+101 ELGISFEVAAA
-112 MGPIELEYKGK
+112 MGPLELEYNGQK
-123 MENFWRDST
+123 EYFWRDST
-132 PGSNLVVHD
+132 AGSNLVVHD
-141 NDYTAAYGYQ
+141 KDYQAASKYT
-151 GVKIGDAQ
+151 GVKIGEPI

-169 ELESKTYTDIFG
+169 ELESQTYTDIFG
-181 TSYELTNF
+181 TSYELTGF
-189 VSGYNIIINDQ
+189 ISGYNIIINDQ
-200 SGKNL
+200 SGKSL

-229 DLNIRIN
+229 DLNIKIN
-236 PIFRVPAWV
+236 PVFRVPAWV
-245 YLENVDDPDNP
+245 YLEDGGDPDNP
-256 GQTTSTLTPSGG
+256 GPSLTPSGG
-268 VTFAPVTSLSGG
+268 STFAPVTSLNGG
-280 TKNLGKMDAHF
+280 TRNLGKMDAHF
-291 DAASMNVTLTDAS
+291 DARSMNVVLVDAS
-304 GMPTEEFYPD
+304 GMSTEEFYPD
-314 SINDVN
+314 SANDVN
-320 IEWEQPQM
+320 IVWDQPQM
-328 IRDGAAVP
+328 ICDGAVVS
-336 GEYPDGYIVYLYDY
+336 GEYPHGYWVYLYDY
-350 TANKMAAKK
+350 TTNKMAAKK
-359 QELAVSAQSSPKMSR
+359 QEIAAPAQGSPQMSR
-374 SVRTLFGRDL
+374 SVRTLFGSDL

-393 VEAYKNVWGGSPS
+393 VEAYKNIWGGSPTQYS
-406 SYNVNNT
+406 VNNT
-413 GLISSSLY
+413 GLITSSLY
-421 AVSQGEDNIY
+421 AVNQGEDNIY
-431 KLYQSYPDDNKNL
+431 KLYQNYPDDNRNL
-444 CQDLYVAPY
+444 CQDLYIAPY
-453 IEFGTIDY
+453 IEFDKIDY

-480 VEIYRSTEDIQV
+480 VEIYRSTKDIQ
-492 SDLVGTLVSLT
+492 SNDLVNVLVSNAGK
-503 TPNNS
+503 P
-508 GNNEYGVKKI
+508 NNEYGVEKI
-518 GEVLND
+518 TEILND
-524 KTLSFQDN
+524 KTLSHTDYN
-532 DINKDTKYYYYIVPF
+532 INKDTHYYYYIVPF

-570 FKLTPVRI
+570 FNLTTVRI

-585 EVKLKWT
+585 EVKLNWT

-598 NSYGNADG
+598 NSYGEADG

-619 DTKGFE
+619 DTKKLE
-625 NVPEGSPAIFSDDNF
+625 VIPEGSQPVFSDDTF
-640 GPNDLSYDHDGLFNT
+640 GPNDLSYNHNGLFNN

-667 VNPQTGPPKPF
+667 VNPQSGPPKPF

-683 SVDVTVGGLLGIP
+683 SVNVTVGGLLGTP

-712 WDKVDNATGYTISYT
+712 WDKVANATGYTIRYT
-727 DEYNGEIVNTGTLD
+727 DEYNGEIVKTGELD
-741 SKTTAK
+741 SKATTK
-747 VHKGLLLNHVITYK
+747 VHKGLLLNHVMTYY

-770 MYESQT
+770 QYESQT
-776 IYGEESVPAQVR
+776 TYGGESVPAQVK
-788 VGSSLAR
+788 VGSTLAR

-815 SSAQGYLLQY
+815 SSAEGYLLQY
-825 KYEKKDGTSV
+825 KYIKKDGTRV

-871 LAYKDVSG
+871 LAYKEVSG

-903 FTGTTKDGQIDLKWT
+903 FTGTTKDGQVDLKWS
-918 AVKGAEGYEIF
+918 ASKGAEGYELYF
-929 YRKNDG
+929 RKNG
-935 SWEEDSFDVS
+935 GAWEHVDVS
-945 KPGFQHTN
+945 KPGFQHIGLGN
-953 LNNRDIYEYYIIA
+953 GDRYEYYVTA
-966 YKTVNGERVYSDE
+966 YKTVNGERVYS
-979 SNHIRLRVGD
+979 S
-989 ELSAPKDFTGTIKDG
+989 
-1004 TVDLK
+1004 
-1009 WTAVKGAEG
+1009 
-1018 YILYFRRNGGAW
+1018 
-1030 EEVDVSKPGFQH
+1030 
-1042 VGLNNGD
+1042 
-1049 RYEYYVKS
+1049 
-1057 YKTVNGERLLS
+1057 
-1068 FDESN
+1068 ESN
-1073 HLNFKIGDDLE
+1073 HLSFKIGDDLD
-1084 SPKDFNAV
+1084 SPKDFTAV
-1092 TTDGQVSL
+1092 TSDGQVSL

-1106 GAEGYIV
+1106 GAEGYV
-1113 YAYGSGRSYQFD
+1113 LYAYGNGRSYQYD
-1125 VSKPGYLHT
+1125 LSKPSYLHT
-1134 GLLNGDSWTYYVV
+1134 GLNNGDSWTYYVV

-1154 IRIYSSP
+1154 TRVYSNP

-1176 IDLVA
+1176 VDLTA
-1181 TAGNRQIDLSWTA
+1181 TAGNRQIDLSWTK
-1194 VKGAEGY
+1194 VNGAEGY
-1201 VVYLYNTRTMEF
+1201 VVYLYNSKTMEF
-1213 EPITVIS
+1213 EPITVIT

-1261 PSTGSNTDIDN
+1261 PSTGLDTDIDN
-1272 MLTVRG
+1272 TLTVRG

-1287 EYITA
+1287 EYIDA
-1292 GANHGA
+1292 SANHAA

-1314 EAVRDVLKNYA
+1314 EAVKDVLKHYA
-1325 DGLSSFIIYPFD
+1325 DGLKSFVIYPFD
-1337 ISIYREDTK
+1337 ISIYREGTK
-1346 IEVDPNPGYNVTITM
+1346 IEVDPNDGYTVTITM

-1381 GMEDTEEIT
+1381 GMEETEEIT

-1408 PCAIVDVD
+1408 PCAVVDID
-1416 NIWCVQFVCSSF
+1416 NVWCVQFVCSSF

-1440 SDVSSGGGILDGD
+1440 SDVSSGGGILNGD

-1478 KVVQGGKKRYRI
+1478 KVVQGGQKRYRI
-1490 KSVEKK
+1490 KSIEKR

>member
-1 MLDFNTKKE
+1 MLDFNTKKS
-10 ILRRLKTKRGK
+10 ILRRLKAKRSK

-57 LGFAKPKEKTGV
+57 LGLAKPEEKTKV

-112 MGPIELEYKGK
+112 ATSITLEYDG
-123 MENFWRDST
+123 NVYLFWRDAT
-132 PGSNLVVHD
+132 PGSNLVIYD
-141 NDYTAAYGYQ
+141 GIYQAAAYYE
-151 GVKIGDAQ
+151 GVTIHDPV
-159 KSYGNVRLSW
+159 KSYGYIKLSW
-169 ELESKTYTDIFG
+169 EIAESHYTDYN
-181 TSYELTNF
+181 SQQVELTQY
-189 VSGYNIIINDQ
+189 VSGYKIVINDQ

-205 YDQSINNTNT
+205 YDQTINNTNT
-215 SVKDFEV
+215 RIRDYEI
-222 KLGDYTN
+222 KLDYTSDMN
-229 DLNIRIN
+229 VRIY
-236 PIFRVPAWV
+236 PIFRVPAWT
-245 YLENVDDPDNP
+245 YLQGVPDPDK
-256 GQTTSTLTPSGG
+256 GTADTLTPPSSN
-268 VTFAPVTSLSGG
+268 VTFAPVESTRSVV
-280 TKNLGKMDAHF
+280 KQLGKADTHF
-291 DAASMNVTLTDAS
+291 DAATMSVTLTDNS
-304 GMPTEEFYPD
+304 GMSTEEFYPD
-314 SINDVN
+314 SANDVN
-320 IEWEQPQM
+320 IEWTQPQM
-328 IRDGAAVP
+328 ISDGVTVQ

-350 TANKMAAKK
+350 ATSKMVARN
-359 QELAVSAQSSPKMSR
+359 QEIAPSAQSSPKISR
-374 SVRTLFGRDL
+374 SVRTLFGSDL
-384 SYGHHYRIF
+384 SYGHHYKIF
-393 VEAYKNVWGGSPS
+393 VEAYKNIWGGTPTQ
-406 SYNVNNT
+406 YNVTNT
-413 GLISSSLY
+413 GLVTSSLY
-421 AVSQGEDNIY
+421 AISLGETAIY
-431 KLYQSYPDDNKNL
+431 NLYQSYPDDNRDL
-444 CQDLYVAPY
+444 RQDLYVAPY
-453 IEFGTIDY
+453 IEFGNISYD
-461 TKSSITVSW
+461 KSSITVSW
-470 KKDSASTYTG
+470 RKDAGSTYTG
-480 VEIYRSTEDIQV
+480 VEIYRSTVDIES
-492 SDLVGTLVSLT
+492 SDLVNVLVT
-503 TPNNS
+503 NAGKP
-508 GNNEYGVKKI
+508 NNEYGVKKI
-518 GEVLND
+518 AEYLED
-524 KTLSFQDN
+524 KTLSHTDY
-532 DINKDTKYYYYIVPF
+532 DINKDTQYYYYIVPF

-559 GTAARDGGTLE
+559 GTAARNGGSLQ
-570 FKLTPVRI
+570 FNLTTVRI
-578 TYTTDNG
+578 SYTTDNG
-585 EVKLKWT
+585 EVKLQWT
-592 PSKTAN
+592 PSRTQN

-619 DTKGFE
+619 DTKTLE
-625 NVPEGSPAIFSDDNF
+625 TIPDGSPAIFTDDTF
-640 GPNDLSYDHDGLFNT
+640 GPNDLSYNHTGLFNT

-667 VNPQTGPPKPF
+667 VNPQSGPPKPF

-683 SVDVTVGGLLGIP
+683 SVDVTVGGLLGVP

-712 WDKVDNATGYTISYT
+712 WDRVPNATGYTITYT
-727 DEYNGEIVNTGTLD
+727 DEYNGEVVTGTLD
-741 SKTTAK
+741 SKTNTK
-747 VHKGLLLNHVITYK
+747 VHKGLLLDHVLTYE
-761 VTAYKTVTV
+761 VAAYKTVTV
-770 MYESQT
+770 QYESQT
-776 IYGEESVPAQVR
+776 IYGEKSVPVKVK
-788 VGSSLAR
+788 VGSTLAR

-815 SSAQGYLLQY
+815 SSAKGYLLQY
-825 KYEKKDGTSV
+825 KYIKKDGTRV

-855 YVHSGLHNG
+855 YVHSGLANG

-871 LAYKDVSG
+871 LAYKEISG

-891 VIVGITLDAPKD
+891 VIVGVPLDAPKD
-903 FTGTTKDGQIDLKWT
+903 FTGTTKDGI
-918 AVKGAEGYEIF
+918 
-929 YRKNDG
+929 
-935 SWEEDSFDVS
+935 
-945 KPGFQHTN
+945 
-953 LNNRDIYEYYIIA
+953 
-966 YKTVNGERVYSDE
+966 
-979 SNHIRLRVGD
+979 
-989 ELSAPKDFTGTIKDG
+989 
-1004 TVDLK
+1004 VDLK

-1018 YILYFRRNGGAW
+1018 YILYFRKNGGTW
-1030 EEVDVSKPGFQH
+1030 EEVDISKTSFQH
-1042 VGLNNGD
+1042 AGLNNGD
-1049 RYEYYVKS
+1049 RYEYYVVA
-1057 YKTVNGERLLS
+1057 YKTVNGERVFS
-1068 FDESN
+1068 SGESN
-1073 HLNFKIGDDLE
+1073 HLNFTIGDELE

-1092 TTDGQVSL
+1092 TTDGQVAL

-1113 YAYGSGRSYQFD
+1113 YAYGSGSSYQFD
-1125 VSKPGYLHT
+1125 VSKPGYTHT

-1154 IRIYSSP
+1154 MRVYSNP

-1176 IDLVA
+1176 IDLTA
-1181 TAGNRQIDLSWTA
+1181 TAGNRQIDLSWSA

-1261 PSTGSNTDIDN
+1261 PSTGSNTDIDS
-1272 MLTVRG
+1272 MLNVKG

-1314 EAVRDVLKNYA
+1314 EAVKDVLKNYA
-1325 DGLSSFIIYPFD
+1325 DGLNSFIIYPFD
-1337 ISIYREDTK
+1337 ISIYREGTK

-1381 GMEDTEEIT
+1381 GMSDTEEIR
-1390 AGDAEDWI
+1390 ADDSAEDWI

-1408 PCAIVDVD
+1408 PSAVVDID
-1416 NIWCVQFVCSSF
+1416 NIWCIQFVCSSF

-1478 KVVQGGKKRYRI
+1478 KVVQSGKKRYRI
-1490 KSVEKK
+1490 KNVEKR

>member
-57 LGFAKPKEKTGV
+57 LGLAKPKEKTGV

-101 ELGISFDVAAA
+101 ELGISFEVSAVSSTATEAKD
-112 MGPIELEYKGK
+112 PDGK
-123 MENFWRDST
+123 SLWFYRDSDGGNIAYLKEDYEAAVGKDGKDGIHVEIKIDDIGYGAFT
-132 PGSNLVVHD
+132 ASWVTKYSDGSVMNESDIERKIHHYKVRVYKSGD
-141 NDYTAAYGYQ
+141 NPTWTEVSNTASGLELPTDISSLKLGATTDYTIAVVPVVNVQKWSFTAKDEAAGIENNTVQ
-151 GVKIGDAQ
+151 MILGSFEQFDGTVKSSKVNRLNATLPKPKISPIADVTDGVENPSVKILWNEVYQQG
-159 KSYGNVRLSW
+159 GNASQMD
-169 ELESKTYTDIFG
+169 ES
-181 TSYELTNF
+181 S
-189 VSGYNIIINDQ
+189 
-200 SGKNL
+200 
-205 YDQSINNTNT
+205 
-215 SVKDFEV
+215 
-222 KLGDYTN
+222 
-229 DLNIRIN
+229 
-236 PIFRVPAWV
+236 
-245 YLENVDDPDNP
+245 
-256 GQTTSTLTPSGG
+256 
-268 VTFAPVTSLSGG
+268 
-280 TKNLGKMDAHF
+280 
-291 DAASMNVTLTDAS
+291 
-304 GMPTEEFYPD
+304 
-314 SINDVN
+314 
-320 IEWEQPQM
+320 
-328 IRDGAAVP
+328 
-336 GEYPDGYIVYLYDY
+336 
-350 TANKMAAKK
+350 KK
-359 QELAVSAQSSPKMSR
+359 
-374 SVRTLFGRDL
+374 
-384 SYGHHYRIF
+384 
-393 VEAYKNVWGGSPS
+393 
-406 SYNVNNT
+406 
-413 GLISSSLY
+413 
-421 AVSQGEDNIY
+421 
-431 KLYQSYPDDNKNL
+431 
-444 CQDLYVAPY
+444 
-453 IEFGTIDY
+453 
-461 TKSSITVSW
+461 
-470 KKDSASTYTG
+470 
-480 VEIYRSTEDIQV
+480 
-492 SDLVGTLVSLT
+492 
-503 TPNNS
+503 
-508 GNNEYGVKKI
+508 
-518 GEVLND
+518 
-524 KTLSFQDN
+524 
-532 DINKDTKYYYYIVPF
+532 
-547 ITKTR
+547 
-552 NDTNRIR
+552 
-559 GTAARDGGTLE
+559 
-570 FKLTPVRI
+570 
-578 TYTTDNG
+578 
-585 EVKLKWT
+585 
-592 PSKTAN
+592 
-598 NSYGNADG
+598 ADG
-606 YKLEIFQKKRYNP
+606 YKIYRSEAGGSWSEIADVGNDRIDQDTGKLYYIDSGGELKPGRHYQYFIEAYKVIWGEPGYDKDNPGMISSSGSDVSKPADGKASAYEKADLFIAPSMPVMTITPKVNEHSIDVGWDFRTSGADGVFLWRSDRRIPDEEWKNKNYKSLRDYLMAVYNGLEVSGLKFLINP
-619 DTKGFE
+619 ASNVKAYEDKEVASGKDYYYYLISYMNKTGTGGGILYSDPRVHSSNMNLHLDPPTINKVEPQDGKISIGWTSVEGADGYILHVEKLKDYKG
-625 NVPEGSPAIFSDDNF
+625 NSVPEAQRHDEF
-640 GPNDLSYDHDGLFNT
+640 DLKKATSFVHETFKGEKLLNGEQYR
-655 EVYTYVVTPYVN
+655 YYVIAYAN
-667 VNPQTGPPKPF
+667 VKTASG
-678 YGPST
+678 
-683 SVDVTVGGLLGIP
+683 
-696 ENVTAEC
+696 ENVTSNKSYDRVETVGISLSTPQGLKA
-703 TADGEVTIK
+703 TPADGTINVSWEAVK
-712 WDKVDNATGYTISYT
+712 GAEGYLLYYKYDKKGGDSSEFSDKVCFDVSKPSYPHLGLNNGDKYTY
-727 DEYNGEIVNTGTLD
+727 
-741 SKTTAK
+741 
-747 VHKGLLLNHVITYK
+747 HVR
-761 VTAYKTVTV
+761 AYKTVN
-770 MYESQT
+770 
-776 IYGEESVPAQVR
+776 GER
-788 VGSSLAR
+788 
-795 PQNLKATTTDGTV
+795 
-808 NISWSDV
+808 
-815 SSAQGYLLQY
+815 
-825 KYEKKDGTSV
+825 
-835 EFVNDITQIKDN
+835 
-847 VFDLTDVK
+847 
-855 YVHSGLHNG
+855 
-864 DRYTYRV
+864 
-871 LAYKDVSG
+871 
-879 ETVYSP
+879 VYSP
-885 WSDEAW
+885 MSDDTWA
-891 VIVGITLDAPKD
+891 IVGVPLDAPKD
-903 FTGTTKDGQIDLKWT
+903 LTGTTKDGLISLKWT
-918 AVKGAEGYEIF
+918 ASKGAEGYEIF

-989 ELSAPKDFTGTIKDG
+989 ELSAPKDFTGTTKDG

-1100 TWTAVK
+1100 TWTAVR

-1125 VSKPGYLHT
+1125 VSKPGYVHT